1 MIIAQKYGSTKYV
14 IFSGITT
21 GFIIAAGYLTLRTHL
36 SKVISPDD
44 IGKAQSLFVIVQKV
58 AETCLVPT
66 YNAIYRNT
74 VSTFP
79 KMFLLFGAIMFV
91 PAIISLL

>member
-1 MIIAQKYGSTKYV
+1 M
-14 IFSGITT
+14 FSGITT

-74 VSTFP
+74 VLTFP

-91 PAIISLL
+91 PAIIALL